1 MTNQNPASSQSPL
14 NREILAKVNA
24 HADRSID
31 RLFTDI
37 DELLSGDLEDDIQS
51 SAIQHAGYR
60 GYSTDQS
67 YYTNY
72 PRPQN
77 LNYPSQ
83 SVGSDFDDNHQH
95 SDHLSAELIDPPQS
109 TPTKPKRQLPLWLKV
124 LVGAGI
130 TGAAAGG
137 LLTWLVNEGKIEL
150 PQSIDTSWVPFQSQP
165 GISANDAKFADYM
178 QKSVAKIESDAK
190 IQAIIATNPP
200 ATPVN
205 PTVDPTT
212 QTTAQ
217 PIAVTPNSTRVTPTA
232 TRLLPQSA
240 TKSATKKIIALVKT
254 IPTSGRQSAI
264 FEIDRQ
270 SKTVKIGQKIG
281 TSDWSLLNVTKTEVF
296 VKRKGGEVRSV
307 QVGQKL

>member
-51 SAIQHAGYR
+51 SAIQPAGYR

-72 PRPQN
+72 QQQPS
-77 LNYPSQ
+77 YPPQ
-83 SVGSDFDDNHQH
+83 SVGAGFGHNNQH
-95 SDHLSAELIDPPQS
+95 ADHLSAELIDPPQ
-109 TPTKPKRQLPLWLKV
+109 TTVAKPKRRLPLWLKV
-124 LVGAGI
+124 LVGAGV

-150 PQSIDTSWVPFQSQP
+150 PAIDTSWLPFQSQP
-165 GISANDAKFADYM
+165 EVSATDVKFADYM

-190 IQAIIATNPP
+190 IQAIIAANPP

-212 QTTAQ
+212 Q
-217 PIAVTPNSTRVTPTA
+217 PIIAAPNAPAVTTTTRPV
-232 TRLLPQSA
+232 PQSIN
-240 TKSATKKIIALVKT
+240 KNIIALVKT
-254 IPTSGRQSAI
+254 IPTSGRQSAV

-281 TSDWSLLNVTKTEVF
+281 TSDWSLLNVTKTAVF

>member
-51 SAIQHAGYR
+51 SAIQPVGYR
-60 GYSTDQS
+60 GYSTEQS

-72 PRPQN
+72 QPQN
-77 LNYPSQ
+77 PSYPSQ
-83 SVGSDFDDNHQH
+83 SVGAGFGHNHQH
-95 SDHLSAELIDPPQS
+95 SEHLSAEPLAEPLSMRIDPPQ
-109 TPTKPKRQLPLWLKV
+109 PTVAKPKRRLPLWLKV

-150 PQSIDTSWVPFQSQP
+150 PQAIDTSWLPFQSQP
-165 GISANDAKFADYM
+165 EISATDAKFADYM
-178 QKSVAKIESDAK
+178 QKSVAKIESDTK
-190 IQAIIATNPP
+190 IQAIIATTPP
-200 ATPVN
+200 TTPVN
-205 PTVDPTT
+205 PTIDP
-212 QTTAQ
+212 TAQ
-217 PIAVTPNSTRVTPTA
+217 PIVVTPNSTSVTATA
-232 TRLLPQSA
+232 TRLVPQ
-240 TKSATKKIIALVKT
+240 TATKKIIALVKT

-281 TSDWSLLNVTKTEVF
+281 TTDWSLLNVTKTEVF

>member
-37 DELLSGDLEDDIQS
+37 DELLSGDLEDDAQS
-51 SAIQHAGYR
+51 SAIQPTGYR

-67 YYTNY
+67 YYTKY
-72 PRPQN
+72 PQPQN
-77 LNYPSQ
+77 PNYPSQ
-83 SVGSDFDDNHQH
+83 SVGFGHNNQQ
-95 SDHLSAELIDPPQS
+95 SDHLSAELIDPPQ
-109 TPTKPKRQLPLWLKV
+109 PTAAKPKRRLPLWLKV
-124 LVGAGI
+124 LIGAGI

-137 LLTWLVNEGKIEL
+137 LLTWLINEGKIEL
-150 PQSIDTSWVPFQSQP
+150 PQEIDTSWLPFQSQS
-165 GISANDAKFADYM
+165 GVSAADAKFADYM
-178 QKSVAKIESDAK
+178 QKSVAKIESAAN
-190 IQAIIATNPP
+190 IQAIVATNPP

-205 PTVDPTT
+205 PTIDPTVQPVPATPNPTPVTATVAPAVT
-212 QTTAQ
+212 QTAK
-217 PIAVTPNSTRVTPTA
+217 
-232 TRLLPQSA
+232 
-240 TKSATKKIIALVKT
+240 KSIIALVKT

-264 FEIDRQ
+264 FQIDRQ

-281 TSDWSLLNVTKTEVF
+281 ISDWSLLNVTKTEVF

-307 QVGQKL
+307 QIGQKL